1 MLKSAGII
9 PIAYISIGE
18 AEDYRYYW
26 NETWYENPPDWLG
39 RENPD
44 WPECYAVKYWYDEW
58 KQIIFGYV
66 KKIINQGFM
75 GVYLDKVDEFEY
87 WSDPDN
93 GENFTIPEDVAA
105 YEMIEFIIE
114 IAEYA
119 RSLAGNDF
127 WIIPQNGERILDYDN
142 GTLLRTISAWGVE
155 DLFYNGSE
163 RLPEAITEERVR
175 YLRLVREQN
184 KPVLVVDYVD
194 DGTGYQGENL
204 ERIRDFVALAKE
216 YGFVPYVARIDREL
230 DELVIIPD
238 IQPPR

>member
-127 WIIPQNGERILDYDN
+127 WIIPQNGERILDSTSEICFGFPSLFLPVFYWSLD
-142 GTLLRTISAWGVE
+142 LLFSKE
-155 DLFYNGSE
+155 K
-163 RLPEAITEERVR
+163 RLEEA
-175 YLRLVREQN
+175 
-184 KPVLVVDYVD
+184 
-194 DGTGYQGENL
+194 
-204 ERIRDFVALAKE
+204 
-216 YGFVPYVARIDREL
+216 
-230 DELVIIPD
+230 VI
-238 IQPPR
+238 